1 MSESGHYI
9 WYIYLNFAV
18 IQTGDCELGVILL
31 MCWRWRG
38 ILSSVSSCF

>member
-18 IQTGDCELGVILL
+18 IQTDDCELCVILL
-31 MCWRWRG
+31 MC
-38 ILSSVSSCF
+38 